1 MWASERGLVGDAL
14 APYGGR
20 SLHEQSH
27 GESFLAVMI
36 NRFGPDGLYLLD
48 EPEAALSTQ
57 NCLTALRR
65 IHELVRDGS
74 QLIIATHS
82 PIILAYPEATI
93 YHCGEQRPRGRRLR
107 GRRARA
113 PHPQLPR
120 GP

>member
-1 MWASERGLVGDAL
+1 
-14 APYGGR
+14 
-20 SLHEQSH
+20 
-27 GESFLAVMI
+27 MI

-65 IHELVRDGS
+65 IHELVRDRS

-93 YHCGEQRPRGRRLR
+93 YHCKERGLEPVEYEDAEPVRLTR
-107 GRRARA
+107 SFLEARERFV
-113 PHPQLPR
+113 HELMR
-120 GP
+120 D